1 MYRRN
6 TDSQLRNL
14 ERTYATNHDR
24 ALLLQIDQIRHR
36 SGLLPHP
43 DTRIAIATDRIKE
56 YHFQCFEIVRDIS
69 VYLDLIFEG
78 SMGVRLLSDEINE
91 RQYIPESQLYLATRR
106 LTDTE
111 LLDTVSGRPP
121 SPRWLQYLKSNN
133 IEMPLQGKLLQVRE
147 IAMMPHMQREGA
159 AERAEIAAGI
169 RDRVDAHCH
178 DWLNELVRLG
188 IFNAGDLLNAIE
200 DEEAVTEV
208 LLRIEEVLGNGDL
221 AREELLL
228 ARLGEDPPAGYKEEI
243 GDEYWWRHIQLP

>member
-14 ERTYATNHDR
+14 ERAYAANHDR

-43 DTRIAIATDRIKE
+43 DTRIAVATDRIKE

-69 VYLDLIFEG
+69 VYLDQIFEG
-78 SMGVRLLSDEINE
+78 SVGVRLLSDEINE
-91 RQYIPESQLYLATRR
+91 RQHIPEIEGALATRS

-111 LLDTVSGRPP
+111 LRDTVSGRPP

-133 IEMPLQGKLLQVRE
+133 MEMPLQGKLLDGHE
-147 IAMMPHMQREGA
+147 TAMMPHMQRAGA
-159 AERAEIAAGI
+159 AERAEIASAT
-169 RDRVDAHCH
+169 RDRIDARCH
-178 DWLNELVRLG
+178 DWLNEIVRLG
-188 IFNAGDLLNAIE
+188 ILNAGDLLTAIE
-200 DEEAVTEV
+200 DEEAVTDV
-208 LLRIEEVLGNGDL
+208 LLRIEEVLGNVDL
-221 AREELLL
+221 AREELFL

-243 GDEYWWRHIQLP
+243 GDEYWWRHIQ